1 MVQAST
7 CHSFF
12 SRSLTTFGRVFF
24 LSLIASALLLPV
36 AVDAQQTKRKKTENA
51 VVKGK
56 IRFSDRQLKT
66 ADGKSLKIGLGEIEG
81 KLREYVD
88 LPPPKL
94 PAGFKTWPVEK
105 RIKWEQE
112 FTQSDVG
119 KKHIE
124 SNRKLLEKANSFD
137 IKFGND
143 GSFVVFDVPAGD
155 YGIQGRTDKVI
166 GTVTYAFEVFGQL
179 KIQKEVDELVLAP
192 IEVDVTPLLKQGDAA
207 PGFSLKTHDN
217 KATLNRETF
226 KDSII
231 FVNFWSSVSP
241 SAAAEQKMVQ
251 EMFVSLKEK
260 YSLRLLS
267 VNVDEDRKQALDYLA
282 KNSFREGSHGF
293 TDGMEDETLFNF
305 GVRGVPS
312 FWLIGKDGKVM
323 MSQYEFA
330 KAMRVKPDLT
340 TIVSDRIEG
349 KDEPTLAPK
358 PEADKQ

>member
-1 MVQAST
+1 M
-7 CHSFF
+7 
-12 SRSLTTFGRVFF
+12 
-24 LSLIASALLLPV
+24 SLIALALFWPV
-36 AVDAQQTKRKKTENA
+36 TIHAQQTNRKKTENA

-66 ADGKSLKIGLGEIEG
+66 ADGKSLEIGLSEIQA

-94 PAGFKTWPVEK
+94 PADFKTWPAEK

-124 SNRKLLEKANSFD
+124 NNRKLLEKANSFD
-137 IKFGND
+137 IKFEND

-155 YGIQGRTDKVI
+155 YGIQGRTDKVV
-166 GTVTYAFEVFGQL
+166 GAVTYAFEVFGQL
-179 KIQKEVDELVLAP
+179 EIQEEVDELVLAP

-207 PGFSLKTHDN
+207 PKFSVKTHDN
-217 KATLNRETF
+217 KTTLNRESF
-226 KDSII
+226 KDSIV

-251 EMFVSLKEK
+251 EMFLSLKNK
-260 YSLRLLS
+260 YPIQLLS
-267 VNVDEDRKQALDYLA
+267 INVDQDRNKSRSFLVA
-282 KNSFREGSHGF
+282 NSFQEGNHGF
-293 TDGMEDETLFNF
+293 TDGMEDATLLNF

-312 FWLIGKDGKVM
+312 FWLIGKDDKVM

-330 KAMRVKPDLT
+330 KSMRIKPDLE
-340 TIVSDRIEG
+340 TIISDRIEG

-358 PEADKQ
+358 PELDKK